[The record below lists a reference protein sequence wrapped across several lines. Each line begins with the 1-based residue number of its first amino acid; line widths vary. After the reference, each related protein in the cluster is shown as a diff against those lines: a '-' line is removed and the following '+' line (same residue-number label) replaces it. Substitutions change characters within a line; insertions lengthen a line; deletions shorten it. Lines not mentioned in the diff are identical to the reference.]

1 MRLFEITPQSFR
13 NLSPEPV
20 FFGAGVTLIAGEN
33 AQGKTNLL
41 EAVAILCGQ
50 RSFRRAKPAEIASGG
65 ERFAVSGRLRRGEDD
80 ETLRVTWTREEGRS
94 FFRGEKAA
102 TFAEIGRLAPAVF
115 LAPEHREILSGA
127 PSLRRRFLDR
137 LVLGSRPA
145 AADDLLRYE
154 RALKER
160 NALLGRFSVSAS
172 AAGELEAW
180 TEELIRA
187 GSAVRRHRALALA
200 DWVGHFEPLAREA
213 GPEYS
218 AVSVSYLGDVAR
230 QGSQNGSLEEPKESR
245 DPKESKD
252 DEERLRR
259 EFARVAPVE
268 RRRGHTMAGPHRDD
282 LVFSRGGRALAASA
296 SAGEVHRMVSLIKLA
311 EWQAVRDATGALPL
325 FGVDEFEAGL
335 SPAWADAFLAALPE
349 GATVLLTSAGDPAR
363 WKRRVAGVLEMRE
376 GRIVGRPRA
385 VNAG

>member
-13 NLSPEPV
+13 NLSPESV
-20 FFGAGVTLIAGEN
+20 FFGAGVTLIGGEN

-94 FFRGEKAA
+94 FFRGEKAV

-115 LAPEHREILSGA
+115 LAPEHRELLSGA
-127 PSLRRRFLDR
+127 PALRRRFLDR

-145 AADDLLRYE
+145 AADDLVRYE

-160 NALLGRFSVSAS
+160 NALLARFSVNAS
-172 AAGELEAW
+172 TAGELEAW
-180 TEELIRA
+180 TEELVRA
-187 GSAVRRHRALALA
+187 GAAVRRHRTLALA
-200 DWVGHFEPLAREA
+200 DWVGHFEPLARDA

-218 AVSVSYLGDVAR
+218 AVSVSYLGEAALHGR
-230 QGSQNGSLEEPKESR
+230 PESPGASPAEPKDGEES
-245 DPKESKD
+245 
-252 DEERLRR
+252 LRR
-259 EFARVAPVE
+259 EFARVAPIE

-296 SAGEVHRMVSLIKLA
+296 SAGEIHRMVSLIKLA
-311 EWQAVRDATGALPL
+311 EWQAVRDATGALPI